1 MSKDKDNASFL
12 KMIGLE
18 SEFQD
23 DALSGVSTEDTES
36 SEETVKEI
44 EADLESTILENIAE
58 EGPESGWNQTE
69 INPADIFENHT
80 SEVDLNNRTALYSE
94 REYEEIVQ
102 KEVASEYEEADLFLE
117 GLEEADESRATDL
130 FAKSFRSDSRDTNLV
145 NTEDTEKDNFDDI
158 DENSEAEAADEDSNW
173 TRELDDPQVEE
184 DILPGEMFVRTN
196 LRQNSGESST
206 RSHTEDASVVETFS
220 KPVSENDL
228 YSNQALSSEE
238 SGDYDP
244 DRQTAAFNYASY
256 TESKEQPQFIHLS
269 GEVLSRRDLH
279 LDRLP
284 YRLGRDPTNDIVIDE
299 NGVSRFH
306 AEIRQDRNELEI
318 VDLDST
324 NGMKI
329 NGERLTQR
337 DLRAHD
343 VVQVGEAFFEFVPA
357 GLEARGL
364 QNMHSARETE
374 VQMSGSAK
382 SNRLN
387 FLGKTKRQ
395 RILRLVTSIMIIG
408 AGYLYLNKDQIAETA
423 KKSGQEILF
432 EQAQKD
438 SEQLR
443 SELEL
448 KYDRPIQEIDDE
460 SVRNEFLKRI
470 DAYGLVPGSV
480 RSQLAAVHPKVI
492 RIFVEEPQ
500 VFSAFAK
507 TGGDVSI
514 IMGVIRSRMQAAMN
528 KNDFHEALEYVD
540 ILLSASPDDPA
551 LLKTKEELKAKT
563 NYVKLDT
570 NIEDEI
576 TDQDR
581 DKFESYMTN
590 YQTQVQGYMEKGE
603 LEAAKS
609 FAKIVEQ
616 KIIILVQKQPAF
628 ASLTEGA
635 LAEWSSKIKFIES
648 KIEEKKK
655 NQNLT
660 QAKEADGNKLILD
673 IRAFMNSGRVYES
686 SLAIEKFL
694 ANYPNHPDVEMV
706 KAYRQEIDNAV
717 NLAFESMKSKIDT
730 FRKTEN
736 FKLAWDSLY
745 QFQDIVPDYPP
756 ATELQATLE
765 KETQSRAAQFYNQA
779 RVFEYEAD
787 DLIAAEQYYK
797 KTLDTVNPKSDL
809 ATKAER
815 RYAEVK
821 RKGVQ

>member
-1 MSKDKDNASFL
+1 MSKDKENASFL

-18 SEFQD
+18 SESD
-23 DALSGVSTEDTES
+23 SGPMAEISAEDTEN
-36 SEETVKEI
+36 SEETVKEM
-44 EADLESTILENIAE
+44 EVDLESTILENIADAE
-58 EGPESGWNQTE
+58 PEAGWNQAE
-69 INPADIFENHT
+69 ITPADIFENHA
-80 SEVDLNNRTALYSE
+80 SQIDLNNRTALYSE

-102 KEVASEYEEADLFLE
+102 KEVASQYEEADRFLE

-130 FAKSFRSDSRDTNLV
+130 FAKSFRSDSRETNLLDA
-145 NTEDTEKDNFDDI
+145 EDTEKDNFEDF
-158 DENSEAEAADEDSNW
+158 DENSDW
-173 TRELDDPQVEE
+173 TRELDDPQIAE
-184 DILPGEMFVRTN
+184 DILPGEMFARTS
-196 LRQNSGESST
+196 LRQNPSESSAG
-206 RSHTEDASVVETFS
+206 SNAEEASVVETFS
-220 KPVSENDL
+220 SPVAENDL
-228 YSNQALSSEE
+228 YSTQALSGEGSE
-238 SGDYDP
+238 DYDP
-244 DRQTAAFNYASY
+244 DRQTAAFNYASH
-256 TESKEQPQFIHLS
+256 TESKEQPKFVHLS
-269 GEVLSRRDLH
+269 GDVLSSRDLN

-306 AEIRQDRNELEI
+306 AEIRQDRGELEI
-318 VDLDST
+318 IDLDST

-329 NGERLTQR
+329 NGERLTHR

-374 VQMSGSAK
+374 VQMSSSAK
-382 SNRLN
+382 SNRLK

-395 RILRLVTSIMIIG
+395 RILRLVASIMIVG

-423 KKSGQEILF
+423 TQTGQEMLF

-448 KYDRPIQEIDDE
+448 RYDRPIQEIDDE

-514 IMGVIRSRMQAAMN
+514 IMSVIRNRMQAAIN
-528 KNDFHEALEYVD
+528 KSDFHEALEYVD
-540 ILLSASPDDPA
+540 ILLSASPNDSA
-551 LLKTKEELKAKT
+551 LLKAKEDLKAKT

-570 NIEDEI
+570 NLEDEI

-581 DKFESYMTN
+581 DKFETYMTN
-590 YQTQVQGYMEKGE
+590 YQTQVQGYMEKGD
-603 LEAAKS
+603 LEAAKN
-609 FAKIVEQ
+609 FAEIVKQ
-616 KIIILVQKQPAF
+616 KIITLVQKQPAF

-648 KIEEKKK
+648 KIEERKQ
-655 NQNLT
+655 NQNLS
-660 QAKEADGNKLILD
+660 QAKEADGDKLILD

-694 ANYPNHPDVEMV
+694 ANYPKHPDVEMV
-706 KAYRQEIDNAV
+706 KGYRQEIDNAV
-717 NLAFESMKSKIDT
+717 NL
-730 FRKTEN
+730 
-736 FKLAWDSLY
+736 
-745 QFQDIVPDYPP
+745 
-756 ATELQATLE
+756 
-765 KETQSRAAQFYNQA
+765 
-779 RVFEYEAD
+779 
-787 DLIAAEQYYK
+787 
-797 KTLDTVNPKSDL
+797 
-809 ATKAER
+809 
-815 RYAEVK
+815 
-821 RKGVQ
+821 